1 MLDLDISLLVVSAL
15 VGILALILNK
25 LFFKPIGQVIDE
37 REAKFEQ
44 ESGQV
49 EAMTKEIEEKTQHI
63 EKVLKDTQKE
73 SRGIKEKLIQKGEQ
87 VREEIVTDARGKSKK
102 TFDTHMQQLDR
113 QLTAAENE
121 LEQEIRVFSDK
132 IKEIF
137 VG

>member
-15 VGILALILNK
+15 VGILTLILNK
-25 LFFKPIGQVIDE
+25 LFYKPIGQVIDE
-37 REAKFEQ
+37 REAKFTK
-44 ESGQV
+44 ESGQI
-49 EAMTKEIEEKTQHI
+49 EAMTEEIEQKTQHI

-73 SRGIKEKLIQKGEQ
+73 SRRIKEELIQKGEQ
-87 VREEIVTDARGKSKK
+87 VREEIVTDARTNSRKS
-102 TFDTHMQQLDR
+102 FDTKMQQLDE

-137 VG
+137 VN